1 MGKGQGK
8 GYYVFSLDIDTSPL
22 ERLSKELKGFDK
34 EMGKAA
40 TLAVKD
46 TLNRTKAKIPRIVM
60 KEYAI
65 ERAEV
70 LETSKVSVRMGKGF
84 PKIPETSITY
94 RGHKLTLARFT
105 ENPNVTGM
113 SKAPSRQPESIV
125 VKVKHSTGSMALKRV
140 KGRAPFIGPTGA
152 NLAWPLKIQT
162 ILFRRTGAPKKLP
175 KKGRYKER
183 GIKRE
188 PLEALRSTS
197 IPQMVRN
204 PKVYPQIKKFAD
216 ETMQKRV
223 ERHINL
229 ALDEIR
235 KRVER

>member
-70 LETSKVSVRMGKGF
+70 LETSKVSVRAGKGF
-84 PKIPETSITY
+84 PKIPETSITF

-152 NLAWPLKIQT
+152 NLTKPFKIQA
-162 ILFRRTGAPKKLP
+162 IIFRRTGEAKRMPTR
-175 KKGRYKER
+175 GRYK
-183 GIKRE
+183 GKAKRE
-188 PLEALRSTS
+188 PVEALRSTS
-197 IPQMVRN
+197 IPQMIRN
-204 PKVYPQIKKFAD
+204 PRVYPQIKKFAD

-223 ERHINL
+223 ERHITK
-229 ALDEIR
+229 ALEEIR
-235 KRVER
+235 KKVEK